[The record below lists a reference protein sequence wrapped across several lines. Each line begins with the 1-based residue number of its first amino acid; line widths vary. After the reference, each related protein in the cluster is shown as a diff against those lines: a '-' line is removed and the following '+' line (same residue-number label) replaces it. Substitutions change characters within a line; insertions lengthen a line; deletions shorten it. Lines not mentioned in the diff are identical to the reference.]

1 MADLDKIGGLPVSG
15 ILIYQGIPF
24 FSRTNKDKNTIFSH
38 QLRQKAYFR
47 YIIDC
52 SKTSVFR

>member
-15 ILIYQGIPF
+15 ILIYQRIP
-24 FSRTNKDKNTIFSH
+24 TISSH

-47 YIIDC
+47 YSIDC
-52 SKTSVFR
+52 